1 MIAQSPKARE
11 YKQRKNL
18 NLKSSSFVYTSSIS
32 DIGKIKEFERRVN
45 LNVDQKRLWFEKIR
59 NVNDKRLIDSL
70 PLSLSYFDKEVL
82 WLTFT
87 SKNNIP
93 IQN

>member
-45 LNVDQKRLWFEKIR
+45 LNVDQKRL
-59 NVNDKRLIDSL
+59 
-70 PLSLSYFDKEVL
+70 
-82 WLTFT
+82 
-87 SKNNIP
+87 
-93 IQN
+93 